1 MAEARVPFAGLDR
14 QHAAIEGELSRT
26 LDRVIGR
33 SAFILGEEVE
43 AFEAEFAEYVGVEHC
58 VGVSSGTAALTIA
71 MLAAGIGP
79 GDEVIVPAMTFV
91 ASALAVIHTGA
102 TPVLCDVLDSDGL
115 IDLESAAA
123 RVSERTVAVMPVH
136 LYGQLCDMEAVT
148 EFASARGIAV
158 IEDAAQAHGAGPPGA
173 RAGSFGLAA
182 GFSFYPSKNLGALG
196 DGGAICTDDPQ
207 LAERARALRDLG
219 RAKDGVHREPGFN
232 ERLDGLQAAVLR
244 LKLSDLDAANDARR
258 RLAARYRELLPDRYR
273 TLESRDS
280 SVFHLFPVRCEDR
293 DSLRAQLAAAG
304 IDTGIHYSPALDAQ
318 PALSG
323 VHFEGSFPAAS
334 AWASE
339 EISMPIFPE
348 LRDDELARVAEAV
361 VAGSDLAR
369 PPA

>member
-1 MAEARVPFAGLDR
+1 MR
-14 QHAAIEGELSRT
+14 
-26 LDRVIGR
+26 
-33 SAFILGEEVE
+33 
-43 AFEAEFAEYVGVEHC
+43 
-58 VGVSSGTAALTIA
+58 
-71 MLAAGIGP
+71 
-79 GDEVIVPAMTFV
+79 
-91 ASALAVIHTGA
+91 
-102 TPVLCDVLDSDGL
+102 DSDGL

-136 LYGQLCDMEAVT
+136 LYGQLCDMEAVA

-196 DGGAICTDDPQ
+196 DGGAICTDDPSW
-207 LAERARALRDLG
+207 RSGARALRDLG
-219 RAKDGVHREPGFN
+219 RGEDGVHSEPGFN

-244 LKLSDLDAANDARR
+244 LKLRDLDAANDARR
-258 RLAARYRELLPDRYR
+258 RLAARYRELLPVRFR
-273 TLESRDS
+273 TLEDRES
-280 SVFHLFPVRCEDR
+280 SVFHLSR
-293 DSLRAQLAAAG
+293 SAARTAILCAITSRGAG
-304 IDTGIHYSPALDAQ
+304 IETGIHYSPALDAQ

-339 EISMPIFPE
+339 EISLPIFPE

-361 VAGSDLAR
+361 AAGSDLAR

>member
-1 MAEARVPFAGLDR
+1 M
-14 QHAAIEGELSRT
+14 
-26 LDRVIGR
+26 
-33 SAFILGEEVE
+33 
-43 AFEAEFAEYVGVEHC
+43 
-58 VGVSSGTAALTIA
+58 
-71 MLAAGIGP
+71 
-79 GDEVIVPAMTFV
+79 
-91 ASALAVIHTGA
+91 
-102 TPVLCDVLDSDGL
+102 
-115 IDLESAAA
+115 
-123 RVSERTVAVMPVH
+123 
-136 LYGQLCDMEAVT
+136 
-148 EFASARGIAV
+148 
-158 IEDAAQAHGAGPPGA
+158 
-173 RAGSFGLAA
+173 
-182 GFSFYPSKNLGALG
+182 
-196 DGGAICTDDPQ
+196 
-207 LAERARALRDLG
+207 
-219 RAKDGVHREPGFN
+219 
-232 ERLDGLQAAVLR
+232 LR

-348 LRDDELARVAEAV
+348 LRDDELARVVEAV